1 MWRLNEKY
9 RQQNTITTLGRI
21 IYLRVLQGQLATLS
35 KLPYLQSIDINGQF
49 LSVVELASDDEG
61 LKAISSVMKRSP
73 LKTIFNGDIKQP

>member
-49 LSVVELASDDEG
+49 LSFVELASDDEG
-61 LKAISSVMKRSP
+61 LKALSLIH
-73 LKTIFNGDIKQP
+73 I